1 MERKTL
7 PVTDSGPDK
16 RLRDR
21 LVALTRDLVLMPS
34 YAGNPAAIRQ
44 CYEFVRN
51 HLEEF
56 PGIEIHD
63 YKSADAPS
71 LVALPKGGAVPDVL
85 MIAHLD
91 VVHHADTEV
100 YRSVIED
107 GRIVG
112 PGAGDMKGALAILMV
127 LFRRFHRAYPGISI
141 GLAVTTDEET
151 GGEHGVRYLVQDV
164 GLRCGCAIIPD
175 GGSLN
180 EITVEEK
187 GILHLK
193 LTARGT
199 PSHAARPWLGHNPIP
214 QLTAALRRLEL
225 SFAELKEEASDHWYP
240 TCTVTGIGTEND
252 AFNRLA
258 AEAHATLDLRFPPP
272 HTTESILERV
282 RETVGDDFQIQA
294 AITAE
299 PTHLLPDPRFVEIT
313 TQLTGQP
320 TRLVRESG
328 GSDARFL
335 HPHGIPV
342 LMSRPTVGNLHAPNE
357 WIEIDSLVT
366 FYRICES
373 YLAKRLNVDL
383 PPEP

>member
-1 MERKTL
+1 MGRMTL
-7 PVTDSGPDK
+7 PVTDSGPHK

-56 PGIEIHD
+56 PQVEIQDHV
-63 YKSADAPS
+63 SADIPS
-71 LVALPKGGAVPDVL
+71 LVALPVGHPTPDVM

-100 YRSVIED
+100 YRSTIEQ

-112 PGAGDMKGALAILMV
+112 PGAGDMKGTLAVLMV
-127 LFRRFHRAYPGISI
+127 LFRRFHRAFPGISI
-141 GLAVTTDEET
+141 GLAVTTDEES
-151 GGEHGVRYLVQDV
+151 GGAHGVRYLVEDV

-187 GILHLK
+187 GILHVK
-193 LTARGT
+193 LTADGA
-199 PSHAARPWLGHNPIP
+199 PSHAARPWLGVNPIP
-214 QLTAALRRLEL
+214 QLTAALQDLEV
-225 SFAELKEEASDHWYP
+225 SFTELVEGNSDHWYP

-272 HTTESILERV
+272 HTSASMLDRV
-282 RETVGDDFQIQA
+282 CTVVGDQIHVET
-294 AITAE
+294 AIEAE

-320 TRLVRESG
+320 ARLVRESG

-342 LMSRPTVGNLHAPNE
+342 LMSRPIVGNLHAPNE
-357 WIEIDSLVT
+357 WIEIESLVT

-373 YLAKRLNVDL
+373 YIAQRLGVEL
-383 PPEP
+383 PAEP